1 LQLANAR
8 PPRMMNAPEWSNDLA
23 ANFGQSNQLD
33 MSALHVSVAYGKWTA
48 VNIHIDETGVAMS
61 ALDNDDVTI
70 TPNLVSHTFN
80 ELLLKTIAGDHLP
93 TWVVDRLNLHVLS
106 PDMNYSRVGVSF
118 DVLKGNTYKLT
129 ISASCGLTS
138 CKDLDVQKI
147 LSLDRNAIKQL
158 NPTVSFEKRF

>member
-1 LQLANAR
+1 
-8 PPRMMNAPEWSNDLA
+8 
-23 ANFGQSNQLD
+23 
-33 MSALHVSVAYGKWTA
+33 
-48 VNIHIDETGVAMS
+48 
-61 ALDNDDVTI
+61 DVTI

-147 LSLDRNAIKQL
+147 ISLDRNAIKQL